1 MLLAPVAALVVLGYL
16 TLRDGERTPALAQA
30 FGIAGAASLVF
41 ALIQMKPWPYHFL
54 PSVLYCG
61 LCAAALLLLGKPRAG
76 ANNIRLGAIAVLVAM
91 SFSNSAAEV
100 IRSFQGNST
109 ASRVA
114 KLTDVFP
121 ANAGPKRAVLGFLTS
136 PRDVFSAI
144 VAAGMTWS
152 APWGRMSLIAAAVRA
167 DEAPAA
173 DRAAIKAAALTQA
186 ERILSAMRDKRPDV
200 IVIDAGDHKLGFAD
214 LNFDYVQ
221 WLERRT
227 DFAAILRHYHEI
239 SPVGPFRLFVR
250 R

>member
-1 MLLAPVAALVVLGYL
+1 
-16 TLRDGERTPALAQA
+16 
-30 FGIAGAASLVF
+30 
-41 ALIQMKPWPYHFL
+41 
-54 PSVLYCG
+54 
-61 LCAAALLLLGKPRAG
+61 
-76 ANNIRLGAIAVLVAM
+76 
-91 SFSNSAAEV
+91 
-100 IRSFQGNST
+100 
-109 ASRVA
+109 
-114 KLTDVFP
+114 
-121 ANAGPKRAVLGFLTS
+121 
-136 PRDVFSAI
+136 
-144 VAAGMTWS
+144 MTWS